1 MVGATAMITYQFNTT
16 NPQNFPKI
24 ISTLESN
31 FSALMHTVSPL
42 PTSLTYINGAITLSS
57 SPSGNTL
64 YVHFYDNSTEYQLKD
79 ISGNVIYQS
88 KPLSTIPTQSQV
100 QNAIGGLL

>member
-1 MVGATAMITYQFNTT
+1 MITYQFGTT
-16 NPQNFPKI
+16 NPQNFQKI
-24 ISTLESN
+24 ISTLESS
-31 FSALMHTVSPL
+31 FSALMHTVNPL
-42 PTSLTYINGAITLSS
+42 PSSLTYINGSVGISS
-57 SPSGNTL
+57 SPNSSTI
-64 YVHFYDNSTEYQLKD
+64 YVNFYESTDNYQLKD